1 VRGSDLVKM
10 RRVPGSFPDPKR
22 MEKSLREFAL
32 WMVATSL
39 ICLGCGRGEIK
50 GAYEVDLEIAGA
62 SAPIVGTLVLSNRTL
77 DLPSSAYF
85 DLAPEVSDADAIGLN
100 SCFILDP
107 IGGSRSGEPG
117 LARAFTSRFE
127 SDGIRTP
134 IEILNAGD
142 LRIVI
147 TRLDFFMGAVGGELE
162 VHTTQGMRPGRIH
175 GTQSGEASADR
186 CVEALAAFESHL
198 GEALEDDALEN

>member
-1 VRGSDLVKM
+1 
-10 RRVPGSFPDPKR
+10 

-117 LARAFTSRFE
+117 LARAF
-127 SDGIRTP
+127 RTP